1 MQIINYISN
10 IAMPFMLGF
19 IIINGLR
26 DKIAV
31 FDIFLKGAK
40 DGLKIIISI
49 FPTLIGLFLAIS
61 MLRNSGIIEFIIQII
76 SPILN
81 FIKFPDEIVPLAVL
95 RPISGSASMA
105 IATDIMN
112 SYGVDSFIGKTAS
125 VIMGSTETTLYT
137 IAIYTGALKIKD
149 TRKILIAAL
158 AADITGMLVSVAIC
172 RFLS

>member
-10 IAMPFMLGF
+10 IAMPFIIGI

-40 DGLKIIISI
+40 DGVKIIITI

-61 MLRNSGIIEFIIQII
+61 MLRNSGIIDFIIQII

-81 FIKFPDEIVPLAVL
+81 FIKFPNEIVALAVL

-105 IATDIMN
+105 IATDIMS
-112 SYGVDSFIGKTAS
+112 SYGVDSFIGNTAS

-149 TRKILIAAL
+149 TRKIIIAAL
-158 AADITGMLVSVAIC
+158 AADLTGILVSVAIC